1 MDSECLEKRFWA
13 RVDKTGDCWLWTG
26 NDSNGHGRLRIRKNE
41 REETGFGAEASA
53 HLVVWWL
60 IHHSREKFVDR
71 TCGNTLCVRPEH
83 LTVRTPD
90 ERFWGKVEKTNSCW
104 VWRGARS
111 TSGYG
116 SAWYEGVPYAAHR
129 LAWTLTNGKID
140 GKVVLRHCCDN
151 PRCVNPSH
159 LVPGTQLDNVRDMI
173 DKGRKVV
180 VRGERVATSK
190 LTNEQVVVLRKAR
203 SAGMSLDDL
212 SILVGMTRL
221 NVYHAIKGKSYT
233 DTK

>member
-1 MDSECLEKRFWA
+1 
-13 RVDKTGDCWLWTG
+13 
-26 NDSNGHGRLRIRKNE
+26 
-41 REETGFGAEASA
+41 
-53 HLVVWWL
+53 
-60 IHHSREKFVDR
+60 
-71 TCGNTLCVRPEH
+71 
-83 LTVRTPD
+83 
-90 ERFWGKVEKTNSCW
+90 
-104 VWRGARS
+104 
-111 TSGYG
+111 
-116 SAWYEGVPYAAHR
+116 
-129 LAWTLTNGKID
+129 
-140 GKVVLRHCCDN
+140 
-151 PRCVNPSH
+151 
-159 LVPGTQLDNVRDMI
+159 MI